1 MSPPALSPR
10 PLRTFL
16 ALGLAALAAGCVS
29 VRRATEE
36 DLPAAWRA
44 EVTGVSWRLPQGRF
58 AAEGQLVAGAGRPV
72 AGRLE
77 EMFFPGQFRRSR
89 RADVIEVTV
98 AGDGTCTARAW
109 RSGQLA
115 AELTLPGQVDPRTGW
130 LELKGIPV
138 RDTQKFGALAT
149 TQSIRIGLGSDG
161 ALYVRAHATAAGVV
175 LFLPAVG
182 SSTVWGR
189 WESARP

>member
-115 AELTLPGQVDPRTGW
+115 AELTLPGQVDPRTG
-130 LELKGIPV
+130 
-138 RDTQKFGALAT
+138 
-149 TQSIRIGLGSDG
+149 
-161 ALYVRAHATAAGVV
+161 
-175 LFLPAVG
+175 
-182 SSTVWGR
+182 
-189 WESARP
+189 